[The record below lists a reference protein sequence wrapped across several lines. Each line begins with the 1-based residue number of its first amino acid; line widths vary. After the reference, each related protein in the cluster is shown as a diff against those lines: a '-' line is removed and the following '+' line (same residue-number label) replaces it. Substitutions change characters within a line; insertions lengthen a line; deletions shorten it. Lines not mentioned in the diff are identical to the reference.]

1 MERECQNALELA
13 HWIVENYSDII
24 VNYPG
29 LESSSWHHVAKE
41 QFEHGYGAILTL
53 RVGSKE
59 KAFKF
64 IDSLTIPY
72 IISNIGDTKALKN
85 QRLIRTRYRRRMKMA
100 EKVDYAA
107 LKKGGFMRQK
117 QKGCF
122 SLRLAVVGGNL
133 TAENIKT
140 VAEVAEK
147 YGHGYVH
154 MTSRQGIEIPFIKV
168 EDINEVKV
176 ELAKGGV
183 GTGVCG
189 PRVRTITACQGAAIC
204 PSGCIDTYTL
214 AKELDARYFGRELP
228 HKFKFGVT
236 GCQNNCLKAEEND
249 VGIKGGMTV
258 ECNHD
263 DCIQCGVCVKAC
275 REGALRMED
284 GKIVIDREKCNNC
297 ARCVKSCPTDA
308 WVGEPGYIVSFGGL
322 FGNKIYKGE
331 QIVPIIRDKET
342 LFRVTDAAISFF
354 EKHANAGERFRL
366 TLERVGKEEFKKEV
380 QAAYEGR

>member
-1 MERECQNALELA
+1 
-13 HWIVENYSDII
+13 
-24 VNYPG
+24 
-29 LESSSWHHVAKE
+29 
-41 QFEHGYGAILTL
+41 
-53 RVGSKE
+53 
-59 KAFKF
+59 
-64 IDSLTIPY
+64 
-72 IISNIGDTKALKN
+72 
-85 QRLIRTRYRRRMKMA
+85 MA

-168 EDINEVKV
+168 EDINEVKE

-249 VGIKGGMTV
+249 VGIKGAAKVQWKEDT
-258 ECNHD
+258 
-263 DCIQCGVCVKAC
+263 CINCGVCEKAC
-275 REGALRMED
+275 REDAISFQDNKLVLD
-284 GKIVIDREKCNNC
+284 YDKCNYCGRC
-297 ARCVKSCPTDA
+297 AKSCPVDA
-308 WVGEPGYIVSFGGL
+308 WDVQEAFLVSFGGT
-322 FGNKIYKGE
+322 FGNHISKGE
-331 QIVPIIRDKET
+331 EFLPLITSEEQ
-342 LFRVTDAAISFF
+342 LFKVTDAAIQFF
-354 EKHANAGERFRL
+354 ADHAKPGERFKFTIDR
-366 TLERVGKEEFKKEV
+366 TGKDKLYEV
-380 QAAYEGR
+380 LKGAYDG